1 MDFSQG
7 AWLPVAVGSVPHVDV
22 AAAWDIMLHSFPAI
36 PSWPQL
42 PRRAYLENM
51 YVQFS
56 EGFPGVTLEED
67 RIYVDRQGD
76 LESELE
82 RLYLAYFENDLSQG
96 HTSDDYAAGL
106 GMLRRGEVV
115 FPNPPL
121 ALKGQVTGPVS
132 WSLTVV
138 DENQRPILYDDVLGE
153 AVAKHLRLKAAWQER
168 ELAKLASRTVMF
180 IDEPYMA
187 SYGSAYVPLSRDQV
201 IGLLEEVF
209 AGLEGIKGVHCCGN
223 TDWAILL
230 KTSIDILSLDAY
242 GYAEKLALY
251 PEDVARF
258 LERGG
263 VIAWGIV
270 PTNAM
275 AETETVD
282 SLVKRLHEA
291 LDRLV
296 AKGVSRDALL
306 QAGMITPS
314 CGLGST
320 APQLAEHVFELTAGV
335 SAEMRRRY
343 VETDGSGASEPATDQ
358 S

>member
-1 MDFSQG
+1 
-7 AWLPVAVGSVPHVDV
+7 
-22 AAAWDIMLHSFPAI
+22 
-36 PSWPQL
+36 
-42 PRRAYLENM
+42 
-51 YVQFS
+51 
-56 EGFPGVTLEED
+56 
-67 RIYVDRQGD
+67 
-76 LESELE
+76 
-82 RLYLAYFENDLSQG
+82 
-96 HTSDDYAAGL
+96 
-106 GMLRRGEVV
+106 MLRRGEVV